1 MTRPT
6 IAPVPVVSCAVADE
20 LSTTEQSSGRMAPDQ
35 TDSERCLFTG
45 PCHHS
50 SGHKRNPPRDDG
62 GSPRS
67 GEPHHPVGGCAPT
80 IYRPCDVDH
89 VVHAHSRWAPACA
102 GRRRIAPA
110 AAGDCRQ
117 EEKDDAERRMVSQK
131 FNLSANWPDRGPPIW

>member
-80 IYRPCDVDH
+80 IYRRVMSTTYVTGTLDRHQRPPVGGRMH
-89 VVHAHSRWAPACA
+89 RPPA
-102 GRRRIAPA
+102 G
-110 AAGDCRQ
+110 
-117 EEKDDAERRMVSQK
+117 
-131 FNLSANWPDRGPPIW
+131 

>member
-6 IAPVPVVSCAVADE
+6 IAPTPVVSCAVADE

-67 GEPHHPVGGCAPT
+67 GEPPHPVGGCAPT
-80 IYRPCDVDH
+80 IYRPCDVDRSFTCTVDGH
-89 VVHAHSRWAPACA
+89 QRALVGGELHRPRPVTVV
-102 GRRRIAPA
+102 RRRRMTRKGAWSEVQFKREL
-110 AAGDCRQ
+110 AG
-117 EEKDDAERRMVSQK
+117 S
-131 FNLSANWPDRGPPIW
+131 